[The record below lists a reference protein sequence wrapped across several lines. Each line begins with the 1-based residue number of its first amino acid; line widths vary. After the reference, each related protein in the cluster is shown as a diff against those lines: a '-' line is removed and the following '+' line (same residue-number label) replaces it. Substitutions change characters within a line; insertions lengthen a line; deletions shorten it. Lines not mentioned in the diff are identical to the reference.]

1 MSSNELVVFT
11 VAKDLCKYVFEVT
24 DKSPKKFRF
33 SLTVR
38 MHNLASETIENLY
51 RANDIFVGSDTFS
64 KTRALQRIQHQKDAL
79 SSVKL
84 LGFIALIANEQ
95 QAITNHQYEYMSKLL
110 ANVQYLIAAWLK
122 KDSERYG
129 V

>member
-38 MHNLASETIENLY
+38 MHNLALETIENLY